1 MNIGSGNGYPSS
13 ALSNFS
19 PHRFVLDGVE
29 CYSMEGFLQSL
40 KFNNSEMQVEICK
53 LVGYAAQGALIPQKL
68 FLHNQNFVED

>member
-53 LVGYAAQGALIPQKL
+53 LVGYAA
-68 FLHNQNFVED
+68 